1 MENEI
6 RDFFRATT
14 PQPGDGTAFRL
25 ELNARLAA
33 AEQIRQ
39 YREREERRLRR
50 LAWVVF
56 AAGLAL
62 GGAVAALLI
71 LKPFGLAELFA
82 GSTLADTLIPGLPG
96 YFLWILAA
104 FPIACLAFYLPI
116 KLSRRKQII

>member
-6 RDFFRATT
+6 RDFFRATA

-33 AEQIRQ
+33 AEQIKQ
-39 YREREERRLRR
+39 YREHEERRLRR
-50 LAWVVF
+50 LAWVIF
-56 AAGLAL
+56 AAGLVL
-62 GGAVAALLI
+62 GSAVAALLI
-71 LKPFGLAELFA
+71 LKPFDLAEISA
-82 GSTLADTLIPGLPG
+82 ASTLADTLIPGFPR

-104 FPIACLAFYLPI
+104 LPIAFLAFYLPV